1 MNKKTVALLILD
13 GQGIGDHHKGD
24 AVFNAKTPVVDKLQ
38 KEFGTIQM
46 KTFGEV
52 VGLPEGQMGNSE
64 VGHTNIGA
72 GRVVRQGLSK
82 INFAIDE
89 DKSFYDN
96 EVVLKAI
103 NYAKENNSNFH
114 ILGLISPGGVHAHI
128 DHVVPIIEM
137 ANKQGVKVNI
147 HAFTDGRDVSPTS
160 AKQYIKQLQDSLKGK
175 DAQIVS
181 ISGRYYAMDRDTKWE
196 RTMLSYKA
204 ITLGE
209 ANTFDNILDYIDAQ
223 SKDGI
228 TDEFIKPAINAKK
241 DGLIKD
247 NDSIFFINFRP
258 DRARQLS
265 HLFIGSKLW
274 DYKPDNQVKNIYFA
288 SMMNYDKI
296 ECDIAFP
303 PVFPKNTLGEWTS
316 SKGLS
321 QMRAAETEKYP
332 HVTFFFDGGEEH
344 DWPKQEKILVKSP
357 QVATYDLQPEMSAI
371 ELTDKIVD
379 KIKNFDLAI
388 INFAN
393 PDMVGHTGDISAVQ
407 KAVETVDT
415 MVGRIYEEVVVNNG
429 GILFITADHGNADKM
444 IEEDGSPMT
453 KHSVN
458 PVPVTITTKDFK
470 IKEEFVKNY
479 QAKLADI
486 APTLLTLMGVEIPKE
501 MTGEVLIKK

>member
-1 MNKKTVALLILD
+1 MNKKTIALLILD
-13 GQGIGDHHKGD
+13 GQGIGDHKKGD
-24 AVFNAKTPVVDKLQ
+24 AVFNAKTPILDNLK
-38 KEFGTIQM
+38 KEYGSIQM

-82 INFAIDE
+82 INFAINE

-103 NYAKENNSNFH
+103 NYAKKNNSNFH
-114 ILGLISPGGVHAHI
+114 ILGLISPGGVHSHI
-128 DHVVPIIEM
+128 DHIMPIIEM
-137 ANKQGVKVNI
+137 ANKQDVKVNI

-160 AKQYIKQLQDSLKGK
+160 ARQYISQLLESIK
-175 DAQIVS
+175 DKNAQIVS

-196 RTMLSYKA
+196 RTMLSYKS

-209 ANTFDNILDYIDAQ
+209 GNTFDNILDYIDAQ
-223 SKDGI
+223 LEAGKK
-228 TDEFIKPAINAKK
+228 DEFIDPAINKNK

-274 DYKPDNQVKNIYFA
+274 GYKPDNQVKNIYFG

-303 PVFPKNTLGEWTS
+303 PDFPKNTIGEWIS
-316 SKGLS
+316 KKGLS

-332 HVTFFFDGGEEH
+332 HVTFFFDGGKEH
-344 DWPKQEKILVKSP
+344 EWPKQEKVLVKSP
-357 QVATYDLQPEMSAI
+357 SVATYDLQPEMSAP
-371 ELTDKIVD
+371 ELTDKIVE

-393 PDMVGHTGDISAVQ
+393 PDMVGHTGIIPAVK

-415 MVGRIYEEVVVNNG
+415 MVGKIYQEVVINNG
-429 GILFITADHGNADKM
+429 GTLFITADHGNADKM
-444 IEEDGSPMT
+444 IEDDGSPMT

-458 PVPVTITTKDFK
+458 PVPIIITTKDFK
-470 IKEEFVKNY
+470 FKEEFVKNY

-486 APTLLTLMGVEIPKE
+486 APTLLTLMGVEIPEE
-501 MTGEVLIKK
+501 MTGEILIKK